1 MLNSE
6 KHRENFKFF
15 MCNTINI
22 GERPAKRTK
31 IFYVML
37 IYVGV
42 KWFK

>member
-15 MCNTINI
+15 MCNTINV

-31 IFYVML
+31 NFLCYAYICK
-37 IYVGV
+37 G
-42 KWFK
+42 